1 MMKAIYPGTFDPM
14 TKGHIDIVE
23 RGSKIFDELLVSVA
37 VNDRKQTLFTLEER
51 VKMAKESLKQFKNV
65 RIISFGNLLVDFMKQ
80 QNVNIILRGLRAV
93 SDFEFELQLALMNR
107 KMYPDCETIFL
118 MPNKKYIFL
127 SSSMI
132 REIAM
137 LGGDVSCFVS
147 DYTNKCIIN
156 KFNL

>member
-1 MMKAIYPGTFDPM
+1 MKAIYPGTFDPM